1 MASGRGSRTIP
12 EAPFG
17 RALERVLSV
26 RREGLHRASCR
37 VLRPEALGRRWPQAP
52 LLGAPL
58 DTNFATPQRGAT
70 AHVSSVI
77 WGTASVAA
85 REKVT
90 ERYGEH
96 DSAHSHYSSI
106 LLAGTGALRFWQY
119 YVWLYQLGLYQ
130 FWLYQCIQG
139 FNFDNFLCI

>member
-1 MASGRGSRTIP
+1 MFEVLRLKWHRGRGSRTIP

-37 VLRPEALGRRWPQAP
+37 VLRPDALGRRWPQAP

-90 ERYGEH
+90 ESYEEH
-96 DSAHSHYSSI
+96 DSAHSHYSVRRYKTFAI
-106 LLAGTGALRFWQY
+106 LAVLRM
-119 YVWLYQLGLYQ
+119 VVPVVAVPV
-130 FWLYQCIQG
+130 
-139 FNFDNFLCI
+139 